1 MKNFTKITFMIV
13 LLAFALSG
21 CAKKTTKTINT
32 TTTAKNPIT
41 DTDKDGNGVEDD
53 EESGSNSIEGCK
65 GVYRAGATSCY
76 IASLPNIIIS
86 GPGTIG
92 YKYYSTADGNIGGTD
107 PNAFLSDRVFSVRI
121 KASRVVGG
129 KSNSPSVRNCSNH
142 TSTQFGKMQVDVM
155 LRKPGQSIG
164 STLTFE
170 ANVDSKS
177 GGYSSKQYF
186 TVPGGSSDP
195 LVLEITKVLTDHRCY
210 LAKQNPNSPYCSSY
224 ADIPVNNL
232 GDTECVGVKLE
243 FATDSTYGLPN

>member
-13 LLAFALSG
+13 LLAFAISG
-21 CAKKTTKTINT
+21 CAKKTTKTVT
-32 TTTAKNPIT
+32 TTTNTKNPIT

-53 EESGSNSIEGCK
+53 EETGNNSVEGCN

-76 IASLPNIIIS
+76 VASLPTIVVM
-86 GPGTIG
+86 GPGTLG

-107 PNAFLSDRVFSVRI
+107 PNAFLSDRVFSVRV
-121 KASRVVGG
+121 KASRIVGG
-129 KSNSPSVRNCSNH
+129 KSNSPSVKNCSKFTTN
-142 TSTQFGKMQVDVM
+142 SFGKMQVDVM
-155 LRKPGQSIG
+155 LRKPSQSIG

-177 GGYSSKQYF
+177 GYSAKQYF

-195 LVLEITKVLTDHRCY
+195 LILEITKVLTDHRC
-210 LAKQNPNSPYCSSY
+210 KQPNGSQYCPY
-224 ADIPVNNL
+224 ADIPVNTL